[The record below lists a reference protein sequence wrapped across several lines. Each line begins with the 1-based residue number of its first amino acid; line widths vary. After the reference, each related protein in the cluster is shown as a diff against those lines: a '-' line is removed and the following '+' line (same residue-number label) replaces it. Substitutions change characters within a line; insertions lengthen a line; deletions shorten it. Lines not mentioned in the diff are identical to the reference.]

1 MKRFFYVIQP
11 ATPTPAANT
20 SYLINPTT
28 PTTTNAPS
36 VTTNLIWTSLAR
48 APALLGGDVVPPELL
63 VVPLPPPLPAT
74 LELLEVAPDDG
85 GEVAV
90 EAPPPAAAPG
100 VVQSAA
106 KS

>member
-1 MKRFFYVIQP
+1 M
-11 ATPTPAANT
+11 
-20 SYLINPTT
+20 INLTT

-36 VTTNLIWTSLAR
+36 VTTNLVWTLLAK
-48 APALLGGDVVPPELL
+48 APALLGGDVVPPEVP
-63 VVPLPPPLPAT
+63 VVPLPPSLPGT

-90 EAPPPAAAPG
+90 EAPPPAAVPG